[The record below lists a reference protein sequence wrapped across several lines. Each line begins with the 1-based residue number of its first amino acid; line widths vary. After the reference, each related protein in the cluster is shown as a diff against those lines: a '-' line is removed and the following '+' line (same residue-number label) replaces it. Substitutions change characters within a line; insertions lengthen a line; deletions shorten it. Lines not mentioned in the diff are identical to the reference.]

1 VQQAK
6 ILKIGGS
13 VLTRKDAPQPT
24 LDADH
29 LDRIIADIAR
39 WRDDDPHPHL
49 IFVNGAGSFGHPLA
63 RKYELNAPHPD
74 KDRLGFVRTTASMQT
89 MATLIAAAFD
99 RAGLPLFP
107 VATSSIF
114 ETSAGRIVSAH
125 LTPITRALDAGLI
138 PHLWGDAVF
147 DRVHTFRILS
157 GDQINTY
164 LAEHLGVSELLY
176 GTDVDGIYTA
186 DPHQHADAARIET
199 ITDQNYAAI
208 QEALSSS
215 THTDVTG
222 GMQGKIGEL
231 YRTPQR
237 PLRCVIYDATQP
249 GRTYRALTG
258 QPVGTRILFE
268 AAPLSFG

>member
-1 VQQAK
+1 MQQAK

-24 LDADH
+24 LNATI

-39 WRDDDPHPHL
+39 WRDDDPPQRL

-63 RKYELNAPHPD
+63 QEYELSAPHPD
-74 KDRLGFVRTTASMQT
+74 KDRLGFVKTTTSMQT

-107 VATSSIF
+107 ITTSSIF

-125 LTPITRALDAGLI
+125 LTPITHALDAGLI

-147 DRVHTFRILS
+147 DLVHTFRILS

-176 GTDVDGIYTA
+176 GTDVDGIYSA
-186 DPHQHADAARIET
+186 DPHQHPDATRIDT
-199 ITDQNYAAI
+199 ITDQNVAAI
-208 QEALSSS
+208 QESLFPS

-237 PLRCVIYDATQP
+237 PLRAVIYDATQP
-249 GRTYRALTG
+249 GSTYRALAG
-258 QPVGTRILFE
+258 HNIGTRILFE
-268 AAPLSFG
+268 AAPPTV

>member
-1 VQQAK
+1 MQQAK

-24 LDADH
+24 LDAEH
-29 LDRIIADIAR
+29 LDQIIADIAR
-39 WRDDDPHPHL
+39 WRDGDRHARL

-63 RKYELNAPHPD
+63 KTYAINAPQPD
-74 KDRLGFVRTTASMQT
+74 KDRLGFVKTTTSMQT
-89 MATLIAAAFD
+89 MATRIAAAFD

-125 LTPITRALDAGLI
+125 LTPITRALDTGLI

-147 DRVHTFRILS
+147 DRVHTVRILS

-164 LAEHLGVSELLY
+164 LAEHLAVPDLLY
-176 GTDVDGIYTA
+176 GTDVDGIYAA
-186 DPHQHADAARIET
+186 DPHQQPDAARIDT
-199 ITDQNYAAI
+199 ITDQNVAAI
-208 QEALSSS
+208 QAFLSSS

-249 GRTYRALTG
+249 GRTYRALAG

-268 AAPLSFG
+268 AAPITS

>member
-13 VLTRKDAPQPT
+13 VLTRKDVPQPT
-24 LDADH
+24 LNAEN
-29 LDRIIADIAR
+29 LNRIIADIAR
-39 WRDDDPHPHL
+39 WRAENPPQRL

-63 RKYELNAPHPD
+63 EKYALNAPRPD
-74 KDRLGFVRTTASMQT
+74 KDRLGFVRTTTSMQT
-89 MATLIAAAFD
+89 MAALIATTFD

-125 LTPITRALDAGLI
+125 LTPITLALDAGLI

-147 DRVHTFRILS
+147 DRVHTARILS

-164 LAEHLGVSELLY
+164 LAAHLGVGELIY
-176 GTDVDGIYTA
+176 GTDVDGIYSA
-186 DPHQHADAARIET
+186 DPHKYPDATRIDM
-199 ITDQNYAAI
+199 ITDQNVAAI
-208 QEALSSS
+208 QAFLSSS

-231 YRTPQR
+231 YRTPAR

-249 GRTYRALTG
+249 GRTYRALAG
-258 QPVGTRILFE
+258 HNVGTRILFE
-268 AAPLSFG
+268 AAPPTL